1 MISEILAL
9 FVDTLTADDKY
20 PLCNRENLPQP
31 GQMELSKKQKYFTD
45 FFVKFIKPTSNLE
58 YFKKNDEHNSFCI
71 SDIRDCKRRG

>member
-58 YFKKNDEHNSFCI
+58 YFKK
-71 SDIRDCKRRG
+71 KR